1 MNLLIADDEELI
13 RRGMLSLN
21 WKSIGID
28 EVYSAANGY
37 EAENLLNTEK
47 LDIVIFDIRM
57 PGFTGLDLSK
67 MIKEKSMDT
76 AVILLTGFSEFQY
89 AQEAIRY
96 GVYEYMLKP
105 IRPKDILETVNRVK
119 IRLEQERYKNKVV
132 RQYETQTGSFDLLSQ
147 VMNAFPKTT
156 SVTSDILKRIATEF
170 DQPLGLREI
179 AAECHFSE
187 NYLSKKIK
195 KETGESFAGILS
207 AVRMT
212 EAARLL
218 ADGEKI
224 GTVAEKVGIA
234 DQRYF
239 SQVFRKCFSCSP
251 SEYRHQLAEKSEV
264 PNFVDVLSLSETHS
278 EKRNEKNGDVKSTS

>member
-1 MNLLIADDEELI
+1 MNARRCEMNLLIADDEELI
-13 RRGMLSLN
+13 RRGMLSLD

-57 PGFTGLDLSK
+57 PGFTGLDLSR

-105 IRPKDILETVNRVK
+105 LRPKDILETVNRVK

-132 RQYETQTGSFDLLSQ
+132 RQYESQSGSFDLLSQ
-147 VMNAFPKTT
+147 VMNAFPKTKPHYPEKEK
-156 SVTSDILKRIATEF
+156 SLQKKRIILIRKIASQRKRKKKTNWAN
-170 DQPLGLREI
+170 PLKERIRTGYRLLR
-179 AAECHFSE
+179 
-187 NYLSKKIK
+187 KIK
-195 KETGESFAGILS
+195 KN
-207 AVRMT
+207 
-212 EAARLL
+212 RLM
-218 ADGEKI
+218 KI
-224 GTVAEKVGIA
+224 
-234 DQRYF
+234 
-239 SQVFRKCFSCSP
+239 
-251 SEYRHQLAEKSEV
+251 
-264 PNFVDVLSLSETHS
+264 
-278 EKRNEKNGDVKSTS
+278 

>member
-13 RRGMLSLN
+13 RRGMLSLD

-57 PGFTGLDLSK
+57 PGFTGLDLSR

-105 IRPKDILETVNRVK
+105 LRPKDILETVNRVK

-132 RQYETQTGSFDLLSQ
+132 RQYESQSGSFDLLSQ

-170 DQPLGLREI
+170 SQPLGLREI

-218 ADGEKI
+218 AEGEKI
-224 GTVAEKVGIA
+224 GSVAEKVGIT

-239 SQVFRKCFSCSP
+239 SQVFRKYYECSP
-251 SEYRHQLAEKSEV
+251 SDYRHKLTDEDDV
-264 PNFVDVLSLSETHS
+264 PNFKDVLGLSEAHS
-278 EKRNEKNGDVKSTS
+278 DKRNRKRDDVNGTS